1 MTKQYK
7 NLVLLVGFVLVLTLS
22 YKLAIKNTLEL
33 KNKHTQL
40 ENENGLIL
48 KGPQQ
53 LNILKQKTVYYDSIL
68 GQYKLDKSSI
78 QNNLLKVINKYAT
91 KNQLKVVDFIE
102 PHITTTNDLVIKTYN
117 FTLEGPYNTINQFIF
132 LLEQETKFGE
142 IISLSFEKK
151 KNYKTA
157 AYYLQ
162 ARVLL
167 ESFR

>member
-1 MTKQYK
+1 M
-7 NLVLLVGFVLVLTLS
+7 
-22 YKLAIKNTLEL
+22 
-33 KNKHTQL
+33 
-40 ENENGLIL
+40 
-48 KGPQQ
+48 
-53 LNILKQKTVYYDSIL
+53 YYDSIL

-78 QNNLLKVINKYAT
+78 QNNLLKVINEYAT

-102 PHITTTNDLVIKTYN
+102 PHITTTNDLVVKTYD
-117 FTLEGPYNTINQFIF
+117 FTLEGPYNTINKFIF
-132 LLEQETKFGE
+132 LLEQQTKFGE

-157 AYYLQ
+157 ASYLQ